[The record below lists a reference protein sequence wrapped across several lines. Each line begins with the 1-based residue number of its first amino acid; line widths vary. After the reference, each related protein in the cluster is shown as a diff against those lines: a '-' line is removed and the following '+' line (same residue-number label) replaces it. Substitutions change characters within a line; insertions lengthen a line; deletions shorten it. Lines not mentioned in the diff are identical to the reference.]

1 MAPPRKPEPQTQ
13 AIQQR
18 PPSPHKEMR
27 EQVRALAPYLNEVF
41 PKALGITPERF
52 IRVVVNCIE
61 SDPTGKLG
69 QCTHASMVRAI
80 LHSAELGLEPGGA
93 RGLAWLIPY
102 WNKDANAYEASFM
115 VGAYGYVEL
124 ARRSGEIEDVWT
136 DLIFEADEFSVQS
149 GSAGRVLSHVPA
161 WHLSEEK
168 RGALLGA
175 YACARLKTGRVL
187 VELVNIED
195 IERARQSNRSKNM
208 PAWDMWYGEMAK
220 KVAIKRAQKLW
231 PKGLDGP
238 LARAIEV
245 EDKPEML
252 SDASARALAETTAV
266 AELPQN
272 AGALDRVV
280 AIRERKQTVQRSQ
293 QVASKMVDDAA
304 PGGGAPGATYAS
316 GGNGDPEDAISTG
329 AQGSSNSSPNNLQ
342 VVLSLMNAK
351 WKGAR
356 GLGIVSNW
364 TPAEREAVY
373 IWVSGPRDSE
383 PPACMEQ
390 IHDRVVGEEG

>member
-1 MAPPRKPEPQTQ
+1 MAQARRPPEPQTQ

-18 PPSPHKEMR
+18 PPAPHKEMR
-27 EQVRALAPYLNEVF
+27 EQVKALAPYLSEVF

-52 IRVVVNCIE
+52 IRVVINCIE
-61 SDPTGKLG
+61 SDATGKLG

-102 WNKDANAYEASFM
+102 WNKDVNGYEAQFM

-124 ARRSGEIEDVWT
+124 ARRSGEVEDVWT
-136 DLIFEADEFSVQS
+136 DLIFSADEFHVES
-149 GSAGRVLSHVPA
+149 GSAGRVLKHTPA

-168 RGALLGA
+168 RGELLGS
-175 YACARLKTGRVL
+175 YACARLKSGRVL

-195 IERARQSNRSKNM
+195 IERARASNRAKS

-245 EDKPEML
+245 EDKPDML

-280 AIRERKQTVQRSQ
+280 AIRERKQHTVQRSQ
-293 QVASKMVDDAA
+293 QVASKMVDDAN
-304 PGGGAPGATYAS
+304 P
-316 GGNGDPEDAISTG
+316 PEGVPPDEAISTG
-329 AQGSSNSSPNNLQ
+329 AQGSSNTSPNNLQ
-342 VVLSLMNAK
+342 VVLSPMNAK

-364 TPAEREAVY
+364 TPDEREAVY
-373 IWVSGPRDSE
+373 LWVSGPRDTE

-390 IHDRVVGEEG
+390 IHDRQPGED

>member
-1 MAPPRKPEPQTQ
+1 MAPPRKPEPTQ
-13 AIQQR
+13 EIAKHQPKPR
-18 PPSPHKEMR
+18 AVEVR
-27 EQVRALAPYLNEVF
+27 DQVRALAPYLNEVF

-52 IRVVVNCIE
+52 VRVVVNCIE
-61 SDPTGKLG
+61 SDPTGKLL
-69 QCTHASMVRAI
+69 QCTNASLVRAI

-102 WNKDANAYEASFM
+102 GNEATFM

-168 RGALLGA
+168 RGALLGS

-195 IERARQSNRSKNM
+195 IERARASNRGKS

-293 QVASKMVDDAA
+293 QVASKMVDDAN
-304 PGGGAPGATYAS
+304 P
-316 GGNGDPEDAISTG
+316 PEGVPPDEAISTG

-373 IWVSGPRDSE
+373 LWVSGPRDSD

-390 IHDRVVGEEG
+390 IHDRIPGED